1 MKLVEANRFVLPD
14 VFHQQWFRSRIVE
27 ILDFPDCFKDSTPI
41 PPHKQTDNHQNAH
54 RTEAQR
60 ERMMSED
67 GMMSNFQNE
76 KATLTQ
82 QLEVG
87 VVGPLRFLTILEK
100 GSGGLLSLNKTNAGQ
115 DW

>member
-1 MKLVEANRFVLPD
+1 MRLHSRHHVWFLFLGREFLLKLLEANWFVLPY
-14 VFHQQWFRSRIVE
+14 VCHQQWFRSRIVE
-27 ILDFPDCFKDSTPI
+27 ILDFPNCFKDSTPI
-41 PPHKQTDNHQNAH
+41 PPHKPTDNHQNAH

-87 VVGPLRFLTILEK
+87 VVGP
-100 GSGGLLSLNKTNAGQ
+100 
-115 DW
+115 